1 MMRSLQKSNC
11 WIHVKRRRM
20 QWWFCNLL
28 KQACKQ
34 QEGDILQNIFS
45 TEESCKTDQ
54 ATLNPKPMQNF
65 CTRYILQ
72 QVRFRK
78 LCKKMYVC
86 MWGYKKEEQKTRI
99 ACTLVA
105 NCKCYDG
112 GMVACKEVFPSS
124 FYIPW
129 MSFWDLYKTCF
140 AQPLFGF
147 LCCNTTTTKPNHNP
161 PPPGSREKPSSSFL
175 RIQSERKPSQ
185 NKTQKNP
192 TSQNQTPTSPKTQSG
207 VLWEIDKRKE

>member
-161 PPPGSREKPSSSFL
+161 PPPEAEKNLRHPSFVSKARENPRKIKPKKIRLPKTKPQPPPKPSPEFCG
-175 RIQSERKPSQ
+175 R
-185 NKTQKNP
+185 
-192 TSQNQTPTSPKTQSG
+192 
-207 VLWEIDKRKE
+207 

>member
-1 MMRSLQKSNC
+1 
-11 WIHVKRRRM
+11 
-20 QWWFCNLL
+20 
-28 KQACKQ
+28 
-34 QEGDILQNIFS
+34 
-45 TEESCKTDQ
+45 
-54 ATLNPKPMQNF
+54 
-65 CTRYILQ
+65 
-72 QVRFRK
+72 
-78 LCKKMYVC
+78 

-112 GMVACKEVFPSS
+112 GVVACEEVFPSS

-161 PPPGSREKPSSSFL
+161 HPPGSREKPSSSFL
-175 RIQSERKPSQ
+175 RIQSKRKASQ
-185 NKTQKNP
+185 NKTKINP
-192 TSQNQTPTSPKTQSG
+192 TYQSQIPSSPKTQSG
-207 VLWEIDKRKE
+207 VLWERGKRKEKIWWRREGYIATYPQRGKEWVLRSETPKAPKRFLTPPPCFSPLSMPQMTNTPTLSRSTSTNTSSTQQNTNV